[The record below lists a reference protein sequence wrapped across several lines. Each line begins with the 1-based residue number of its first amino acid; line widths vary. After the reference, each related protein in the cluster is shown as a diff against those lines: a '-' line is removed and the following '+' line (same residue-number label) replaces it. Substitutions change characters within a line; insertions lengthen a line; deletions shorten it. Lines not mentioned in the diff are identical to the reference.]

1 MTHSAFDLNDP
12 HYNLEAK
19 ITLSFGQIALALRTM
34 LWQQCFSI
42 NLSPIQGQI
51 LIFCLNQ
58 PPQRCRIGYLAKEF
72 SLTKPTISD
81 AVKTLERKQL
91 LRKKNDPDDQRSF
104 DLILTEKGVE
114 TAQKVLGFA
123 NPLHDLVM
131 QLPEGKKNQLNLI
144 LSQLTIHLKETGIL
158 SSQRSCVSCQ
168 HHRKKNSQ
176 KIYYCKF
183 HEMKM
188 AATEIRM
195 NCADYLALPN
205 QE

>member
-1 MTHSAFDLNDP
+1 MTHSVFDLNDQ
-12 HYNLEAK
+12 HHSLEAK
-19 ITLSFGQIALALRTM
+19 ITLNFGQIALALRTM

-51 LIFCLNQ
+51 LIFCLNH

-91 LRKKNDPDDQRSF
+91 LSKKNDPDDQRSF
-104 DLILTEKGVE
+104 DLILTPKGVE
-114 TAQKVLGFA
+114 TAQKVLSFA
-123 NPLHDLVM
+123 NPLYDLVAE
-131 QLPEGKKNQLNLI
+131 LPEGKKHQLNLV
-144 LSQLTIHLKETGIL
+144 LSQLTIHLKESGIL

-168 HHRKKNSQ
+168 HHHKKSSK
-176 KIYYCKF
+176 KIYHCNFYGI
-183 HEMKM
+183 KM
-188 AATEIRM
+188 AAPEIRL
-195 NCADYLALPN
+195 NCADYLPLPN